1 MNKRHKGYLNNAVK
15 RLRIMADE
23 QEVKKDQETLEF
35 IANVCGE
42 LFAHIDVNTLHGK
55 RVEHLIKHYHGLYW
69 KGK

>member
-1 MNKRHKGYLNNAVK
+1 
-15 RLRIMADE
+15 MADE

-35 IANVCGE
+35 LADVCGE